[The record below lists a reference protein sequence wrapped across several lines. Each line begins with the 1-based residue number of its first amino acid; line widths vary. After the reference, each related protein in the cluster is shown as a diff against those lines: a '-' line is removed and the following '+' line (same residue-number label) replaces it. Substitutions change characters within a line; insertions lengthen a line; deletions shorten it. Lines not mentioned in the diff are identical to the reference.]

1 MRIPF
6 TKVKAGLA
14 VVAVT
19 MIYVG
24 VSGLM
29 ADPEKVEITWGH
41 ACDDSRCTPAAM
53 LVGRVPDEQALVIDV
68 LQSRPQVVT
77 LCLQS
82 QEGSSGGAMALANW
96 LSKHGYN
103 TCVPR
108 ASSQRAICAG
118 ACTVIFAGGKQR
130 TAFGIHGR
138 AVSGLLRKR
147 PNALTGESGIPAG
160 SNAWQRQASVQA
172 NQWVSRLGQAIR
184 FGAYA
189 APMAKLLG
197 EAALVP
203 AHTIKLLTPEQLA
216 NWKLTN
222 KPNDKKLVW
231 LPEKPHRGGRAHD
244 RSARAG
250 PARD

>member
-1 MRIPF
+1 MKIPF
-6 TKVKAGLA
+6 TRVKAGLA
-14 VVAVT
+14 VVALT

-53 LVGRVPDEQALVIDV
+53 LVGRVPDEETLVIDA

-82 QEGSSGGAMALANW
+82 QNGSSGGAMALANW
-96 LSKHGYN
+96 LSKHSYN

-108 ASSQRAICAG
+108 ANSQRAVCAG

-130 TAFGIHGR
+130 QVDQHTAFGIHGR

-147 PNALTGESGIPAG
+147 PNALTGEPGALTG
-160 SNAWQRQASVQA
+160 SNAWQRRASVQA
-172 NQWVSRLGQAIR
+172 NQWVSSMRQAIR
-184 FGAYA
+184 FGTYA

-231 LPEKPHRGGRAHD
+231 LPENNKSLFQP
-244 RSARAG
+244 
-250 PARD
+250 